1 MTKKEF
7 LQLIQSEAFKLSI
20 RDAIEPFR
28 EEMLEFRDQVLTRED
43 ATCKELRAMRDELAS
58 FSNRIT
64 RVEEYAGLSPQLQM
78 R

>member
-1 MTKKEF
+1 MTKEEF
-7 LQLIQSEAFKLSI
+7 LHLIQSNAFKLAI

-28 EEMLEFRDQVLTRED
+28 EEMIEFRDNVLSRED
-43 ATCKELRAMRDELAS
+43 QTCKELHAMRDELAS

-64 RVEEYAGLSPQLQM
+64 RVEEHTGLAASF